1 MSDDT
6 FQHQPS
12 DATHPASEGAVPVV
26 TPVRAPEAVARGML
40 AATLAVFG
48 GVVLTVVIWRFG
60 FIASI
65 TSFVMAAGA
74 VYLYSWAAGTAPRM
88 GLIPLV
94 LLIVVGVV
102 AAFFAVVA
110 SDAWD
115 VYSQFDGVAYVSRSS
130 FILDNIFRGEVLREY
145 AQDMAMFGVFAV
157 LGLFSTMRRLLRTAD

>member
-1 MSDDT
+1 MSDET
-6 FQHQPS
+6 FQHLSSEP
-12 DATHPASEGAVPVV
+12 AYPASDGAEPVV
-26 TPVRAPEAVARGML
+26 MPARAPEAVARGML
-40 AATLAVFG
+40 AATLAVLA

-74 VYLYSWAAGTAPRM
+74 VFLYSWAAGTPPRK

-94 LLIVVGVV
+94 LLIVLGVV
-102 AAFFAVVA
+102 AAFFGVVA

-115 VYSQFDGVAYVSRSS
+115 VYGQFDGVVGVSRSS
-130 FILDNIFRGEVLREY
+130 FILDNIFRGELLREY

-157 LGLFSTMRRLLRTAD
+157 LGLFGTMRRLLSTAH

>member
-1 MSDDT
+1 MSDHVDD
-6 FQHQPS
+6 Q
-12 DATHPASEGAVPVV
+12 GAVPE
-26 TPVRAPEAVARGML
+26 PSSHFGEAVMPARSEFVARGLMFAL
-40 AATLAVFG
+40 ASVIG
-48 GVVLTVVIWRFG
+48 GVVLTVVIWRMG

-65 TSFVMAAGA
+65 TSFALAGGA
-74 VYLYSWAAGTAPRM
+74 VFLYDKGAGTAPRK

-102 AAFFAVVA
+102 AAFFGVVA

-115 VYSQFDGVAYVSRSS
+115 VYGQFDGVVGVSRSS

-157 LGLFSTMRRLLRTAD
+157 LGLFGTLRRLLSSAR

>member
-6 FQHQPS
+6 FHQS
-12 DATHPASEGAVPVV
+12 AEPAYPAPEKGAEPAVMPAH
-26 TPVRAPEAVARGML
+26 APEAVARGLL
-40 AATLAVFG
+40 AATLAVLA

-74 VYLYSWAAGTAPRM
+74 VFLYSRAAVTTPRK

-102 AAFFAVVA
+102 AAFFGVVA

-115 VYSQFDGVAYVSRSS
+115 VYGQFDGVVGVSRSS

-157 LGLFSTMRRLLRTAD
+157 LGLFGTLRRLLSSAR